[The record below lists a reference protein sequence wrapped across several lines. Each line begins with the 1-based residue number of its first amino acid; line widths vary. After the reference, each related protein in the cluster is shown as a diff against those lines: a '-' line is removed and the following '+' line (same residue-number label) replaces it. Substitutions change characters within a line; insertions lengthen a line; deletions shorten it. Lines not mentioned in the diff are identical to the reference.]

1 LRASFRNSQRLSDAV
16 IMAVAGMRIYPG
28 TALFA
33 RAVAE
38 GRVQPGTDLLRPTYY
53 FAPGLT
59 EESVR
64 VELQDFAQR
73 PPNWIIGD
81 PPPAYRNLVER
92 LRHRGIVG
100 PLWGYFSML
109 QRLGPLVGSG
119 GAAA

>member
-1 LRASFRNSQRLSDAV
+1 
-16 IMAVAGMRIYPG
+16 MAVAGMRIYPG